1 MSTINEFRN
10 GCKLGRSIANRAD
23 LAAISDSWDVD
34 LDAVDKELSLATK
47 HISAAD
53 DLLTQKSAVTL
64 LDNTERSLS
73 LKEAIATIAADL
85 SGGVA
90 LPPESFKGHVEV
102 AADPAHR
109 DFWERES
116 SGLMITLIN
125 EKDGIADLLKDEGVL
140 VWTAGE
146 YDPADDF
153 VRIVNVNFLTDESDI
168 WSHVVNE
175 PPAGRVCR
183 FCLAKER
190 PESFELQP
198 LDPALRNRDSLL
210 GGMSGKRVAIL
221 QRGVV
226 HTHVPCAPYWQNWV
240 RIAEALEEAAA

>member
-1 MSTINEFRN
+1 MSTITEFRN

-34 LDAVDKELSLATK
+34 LLAVDKELSLATK
-47 HISAAD
+47 HIYAAD
-53 DLLTQKSAVTL
+53 DLLTQKSAVTV
-64 LDNTERSLS
+64 LDNTERALS
-73 LKEAIATIAADL
+73 LKCAIAKIASDL
-85 SGGVA
+85 RGGVA
-90 LPPESFKGHVEV
+90 LPPESFKSHVE
-102 AADPAHR
+102 AAVDPAHR
-109 DFWERES
+109 EAWELES
-116 SGLMITLIN
+116 ANLMITLIN
-125 EKDGIADLLKDEGVL
+125 EKEGIADILKDQGVL
-140 VWTAGE
+140 VWSAGE
-146 YDPADDF
+146 YDPADAF

-175 PPAGRVCR
+175 PPAGKVCR
-183 FCLAKER
+183 FCLGKER

-226 HTHVPCAPYWQNWV
+226 HTHVPCRPYWENWV